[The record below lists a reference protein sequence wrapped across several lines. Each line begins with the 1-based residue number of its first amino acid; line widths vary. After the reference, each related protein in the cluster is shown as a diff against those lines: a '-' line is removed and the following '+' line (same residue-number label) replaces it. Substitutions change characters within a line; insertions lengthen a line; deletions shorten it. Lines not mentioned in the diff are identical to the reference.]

1 MGLLSIEPYEL
12 IAKLMIIF
20 LVFPVHE
27 FAHAWAAHKLGDTTA
42 AYSGR
47 LTINPLAHIDI
58 IGAIFLILT
67 PFGWAKPVPVNPL
80 KFKNS
85 RKGMAITAAAG
96 PISNLLFALVAF
108 IPYRIIETY
117 LTDIEFYLST
127 SEQTYETLSV
137 ILQILAFFVSVNIGL
152 AIFNLIP
159 IPPLDGSKVLSHF
172 AGPKYD
178 RFMYQNQMI
187 IKAVFFLILITG
199 ILDRPLNFIGGFVID
214 FLYLITDFI
223 PKLIGV

>member
-1 MGLLSIEPYEL
+1 MNFLSIEPYEL

-20 LVFPVHE
+20 LVLPVHE

-58 IGAIFLILT
+58 IGAICLILT

-108 IPYRIIETY
+108 IPLRVLHCLLISPQY
-117 LTDIEFYLST
+117 YLSF
-127 SEQTYETLSV
+127 SENTIDSLIIIYE
-137 ILQILAFFVSVNIGL
+137 ILGFFVSVNIGL

-172 AGPKYD
+172 IGPKFD
-178 RFMYQNQMI
+178 RFIYQNNMVVQF
-187 IKAVFFLILITG
+187 VFMAILLTG
-199 ILDRPLNFIGGFVID
+199 ILNKPLGFIGGYVID
-214 FLYLITDFI
+214 FFNLITEFI
-223 PKLIGV
+223 PKLMGV

>member
-199 ILDRPLNFIGGFVID
+199 ILDRPLSFIGGFVID

>member
-20 LVFPVHE
+20 LVLPIHE

-58 IGAIFLILT
+58 IGAICLILT
-67 PFGWAKPVPVNPL
+67 PFGWAKPVPINPN
-80 KFKNS
+80 KFKNP
-85 RKGMAITAAAG
+85 RAGMAISAAAG

-159 IPPLDGSKVLSHF
+159 FPPLDGSKVLSF
-172 AGPKYD
+172 FVGPKFD
-178 RFMYQNQMI
+178 RFIYQNQM
-187 IKAVFFLILITG
+187 VVQLGFMVVILSG
-199 ILDRPLNFIGGFVID
+199 ILDRPLSFIGGFVID